1 MNLSMEKK
9 NKIKNIGIAIGI
21 LLFFAITCFIIYE
34 AIDFANDYRGSNLPL
49 NEFFQDDSC
58 KKYWRYEK

>member
-21 LLFFAITCFIIYE
+21 LLFFAITCLIIYE
-34 AIDFANDYRGSNLPL
+34 AIDFANDYRCSNLPL
-49 NEFFQDDSC
+49 NEFFQDESC

>member
-21 LLFFAITCFIIYE
+21 LLFFAITYLIIYE
-34 AIDFANDYRGSNLPL
+34 AIDFANDYRCSNLPL
-49 NEFFQDDSC
+49 NEFFQDESC

>member
-21 LLFFAITCFIIYE
+21 LLFFAITCLIIYE
-34 AIDFANDYRGSNLPL
+34 AIDFSNDYRCSNLPL
-49 NEFFQDDSC
+49 NEFFQDESC